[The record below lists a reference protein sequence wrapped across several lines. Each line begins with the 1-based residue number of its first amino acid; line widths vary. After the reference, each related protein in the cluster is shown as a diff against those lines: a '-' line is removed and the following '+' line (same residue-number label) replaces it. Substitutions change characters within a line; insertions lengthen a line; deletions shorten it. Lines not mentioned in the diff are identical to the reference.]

1 MITVGPVLFIIGLLM
16 SLVAIAMGLPAIAD
30 LATGNPDWQVFAG
43 SAAVSLFVG
52 VSLMLATRSTS
63 RANLNLRQAF
73 LLTTMSWVAVA
84 GVGALPFAFSELEIS
99 VADAFFES
107 MSGITTTG
115 ATVIAGLDDLPKS
128 LLIYRQLLQ
137 WLGGM
142 GLIVLAI
149 AVMPLLGI
157 GGGQLFKTQTPGPM
171 SEQRLTP
178 RITSTARA
186 LWSIY
191 FVLTV
196 LCIFA
201 YRLAGMNYFDAV
213 SHAFSTV
220 SIGGFSTHDLSI
232 GFFDSLSIEIVCI
245 TFMLLSAMSFAVHYS
260 AIYRIQVLKYFY
272 DPELRF
278 FVSLLIVILGLV
290 CLSLF
295 ANDIDDPI
303 RSGLF
308 QTVSI
313 LTTTGFLTDEYSS
326 WPAYI
331 SFMLLVGA
339 FVGACSGSVGGGI
352 KSWRILIMLKHAYKQ
367 IFKIIHPD
375 SVNTIKLGKKVVDSN
390 VSEAVWGFFSIYI
403 ISFMVLFLLV
413 LATGLDFIS
422 AFSAVGAC
430 LNNLG
435 PGLGE
440 ISSNYANIPSTT
452 KLLLSFAMIL
462 GRLEIFTFL
471 VVLMPA
477 FWRR

>member
-1 MITVGPVLFIIGLLM
+1 MNQEKILNFFGLLLIM
-16 SLVAIAMGLPAIAD
+16 FGVSFAIPLLVAVFYEESLVAVFGSGMSLLIALGFISWFLTKDNEQELSLSDGFVITV
-30 LATGNPDWQVFAG
+30 LFWIVLSVSG
-43 SAAVSLFVG
+43 SIPFILFG
-52 VSLMLATRSTS
+52 
-63 RANLNLRQAF
+63 
-73 LLTTMSWVAVA
+73 
-84 GVGALPFAFSELEIS
+84 FSVVDS
-99 VADAFFES
+99 FFES

-115 ATVIAGLDDLPKS
+115 ATVFAGLDELPKS

-191 FVLTV
+191 LVLTV
-196 LCIFA
+196 LCVLA
-201 YRLAGMNYFDAV
+201 YRFAGMDYFDAV

-232 GFFDSLSIEIVCI
+232 GYFDSLSIEVVCI
-245 TFMLLSAMSFAVHYS
+245 VFMLLSAMSFAVHYS
-260 AIYRIQVLKYFY
+260 AIYRRQVLKYFY

-278 FVSLLIVILGLV
+278 FISALIVILSLV
-290 CLSLF
+290 CLSLIS
-295 ANDIDDPI
+295 NNIEDPI
-303 RSGLF
+303 RNGIF

-313 LTTTGFLTDEYSS
+313 LTTTGFLTEEYSS
-326 WPAYI
+326 WPTYV

-339 FVGACSGSVGGGI
+339 FIGACSGSVGGGI

-375 SVNTIKLGKKVVDSN
+375 SINTIKLGKKVVDSN

-440 ISSNYANIPSTT
+440 IASNYASVPSAT
-452 KLLLSFAMIL
+452 KLILCFAMIL

>member
-1 MITVGPVLFIIGLLM
+1 MNQEKILNFFGLLLIM
-16 SLVAIAMGLPAIAD
+16 FGVSFAIPLLVAVFYEESLVAVFGSGMSLLIALGFLSWFLTKDNEQELSLSDGFVITV
-30 LATGNPDWQVFAG
+30 LFWIVLSVSG
-43 SAAVSLFVG
+43 SIPFILFG
-52 VSLMLATRSTS
+52 
-63 RANLNLRQAF
+63 
-73 LLTTMSWVAVA
+73 
-84 GVGALPFAFSELEIS
+84 FSVVDS
-99 VADAFFES
+99 FFES

-115 ATVIAGLDDLPKS
+115 ATVFTGLDGLPKS

-191 FVLTV
+191 LVLTV
-196 LCIFA
+196 LCVLA
-201 YRLAGMNYFDAV
+201 YRFAGMSYFDAV

-232 GFFDSLSIEIVCI
+232 GYFDSLSIEIVCI
-245 TFMLLSAMSFAVHYS
+245 VFMLLSAMSFAVHYS
-260 AIYRIQVLKYFY
+260 ALYRKQVLKYFY

-278 FVSLLIVILGLV
+278 FISLLIVILSLV
-290 CLSLF
+290 CLSLIS
-295 ANDIDDPI
+295 NNIEDPI
-303 RSGLF
+303 RNGIF

-313 LTTTGFLTDEYSS
+313 LTTTGFLTEEYSS
-326 WPAYI
+326 WPTYV

-375 SVNTIKLGKKVVDSN
+375 SINTIKLGKKVVDSN

-440 ISSNYANIPSTT
+440 IASNYASVPTAT
-452 KLLLSFAMIL
+452 KLILCFAMIL